1 MSCSESLQH
10 REVKLTW
17 TQPLET
23 FITKDK
29 VFTPYTL
36 ILVAAPID
44 PTILATIRKHAEAL
58 HIPLFYLHCVG
69 YHSHFSIQ
77 LPPAFPIVDTHP
89 DPTATTDLRV
99 LKPWPALQEF
109 AREQTHAMDKMSG
122 HDKAHIP
129 YICLLLHYLEQW
141 RNDHNGTVPDS
152 YKQKQEFRDS
162 YVRKGSPDEEN
173 FDEAC
178 AAVLKSLISPTAPSA
193 LRDIFNAPEAM
204 ELTATSPPFWFIANA
219 ISQFYTKHGGL
230 PLPGAVPDMKAQSAD
245 YIRLQNIYK
254 TKAREDCAE
263 VVATVREL
271 EKSTGRGS
279 KLAIIEK
286 EVENF
291 CKGAAHIH
299 LVRGRPLQIVLPDL
313 PVTFGDRA
321 KAMVFELTNPE
332 SLIGEYIAFLAWDE
346 FVATHT
352 TSSSVKGGKGLRVPG
367 NNDAEFEADKEKMVG
382 IAHKIVDGILNEA
395 GERIEDPEYTEIKD
409 GIEKICVELVR
420 AGGGELH
427 NIASLTGGLI
437 AQEVIKVITKQY
449 VPVDNTC
456 LFDGVASRSY
466 VLRV

>member
-1 MSCSESLQH
+1 M
-10 REVKLTW
+10 
-17 TQPLET
+17 
-23 FITKDK
+23 
-29 VFTPYTL
+29 
-36 ILVAAPID
+36 
-44 PTILATIRKHAEAL
+44 
-58 HIPLFYLHCVG
+58 
-69 YHSHFSIQ
+69 
-77 LPPAFPIVDTHP
+77 
-89 DPTATTDLRV
+89 
-99 LKPWPALQEF
+99 KPWPALQEF
-109 AREQTHAMDKMSG
+109 AREKTNAMDQMNG
-122 HDKAHIP
+122 TDKAHIP

-141 RNDHNGTVPDS
+141 RNDHNGTMPDS

-178 AAVLKSLISPTAPSA
+178 AAVLKSLNPPTAPSA
-193 LRDIFNAPEAM
+193 VRGIFSAPEVVKLEA
-204 ELTATSPPFWFIANA
+204 ASPPFWFIANA
-219 ISQFYTKHGGL
+219 ISQFYTKHGEL

-245 YIRLQNIYK
+245 YIKLQNIYK

-271 EKSTGRGS
+271 EKSAGRGP
-279 KLAIIEK
+279 KLAIDEK

-299 LVRGRPLQIVLPDL
+299 LVRGRPLQIVQPDS
-313 PVTFGDRA
+313 PVTFSNRA

-346 FVATHT
+346 FVATHA
-352 TSSSVKGGKGLRVPG
+352 TSSSVAGGEGLRVPG
-367 NNDAEFEADKEKMVG
+367 NSDAEFEADREKLVG
-382 IAHKIVDGILNEA
+382 IAHKIVDGIINEA
-395 GERIEDPEYTEIKD
+395 GDRIEDPEYSEIKA

-437 AQEVIKVITKQY
+437 AQEIIKVITKQY